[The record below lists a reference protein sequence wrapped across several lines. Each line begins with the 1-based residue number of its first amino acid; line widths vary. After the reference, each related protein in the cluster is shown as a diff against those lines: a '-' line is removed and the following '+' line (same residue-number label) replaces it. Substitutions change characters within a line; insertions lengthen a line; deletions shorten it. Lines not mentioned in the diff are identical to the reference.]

1 MFVNN
6 LCIL

>member
-6 LCIL
+6 INN

>member
-6 LCIL
+6 